1 MKLTKT
7 TLAGVCL
14 VALGQLPASAAVTNV
29 AYWRGG
35 ENDFPEAPQGSRI
48 TVDIAGSP
56 DNLQPWNTPQSTA
69 GYNQFGPYYLTPAN
83 YTVSVNATR
92 APGSSVNW
100 VFDPGAGNLF
110 TGSAITTANANW
122 GIQCYTTTDYGY
134 IMMNGNAG
142 GDGSGGYGLFVH
154 NGFYSA
160 IMPGVAVLQG
170 TVAPNGN
177 WRNLALVNDNGTL
190 QLYVDGVLDVYSAAG
205 GSRLFG
211 DGNKLTFGGTYNGSG
226 YVGIANGSIDEARLF
241 TFNTGQ
247 FQASD
252 LQNYVIPEPSSAA
265 LLGGLGTLLLMRRR
279 RL

>member
-69 GYNQFGPYYLTPAN
+69 GYNQFGPYYLTPAD

-265 LLGGLGTLLLMRRR
+265 LLGGLGTLLMLRRR
-279 RL
+279 RA

>member
-69 GYNQFGPYYLTPAN
+69 GYNQFGPYYLTPAD

-190 QLYVDGVLDVYSAAG
+190 QLYVDGVLNVSSAPG
-205 GSRLFG
+205 GSQLFG
-211 DGNKLTFGGTYNGSG
+211 TGNKLTFGGTYNGSG

-265 LLGGLGTLLLMRRR
+265 LLGGLGTLLMLRRR
-279 RL
+279 RA

>member
-142 GDGSGGYGLFVH
+142 GAGSGGYGLFVH

-190 QLYVDGVLDVYSAAG
+190 QLYVDGVLDVSSAPG
-205 GSRLFG
+205 GSQLFG

>member
-1 MKLTKT
+1 MNLTKT

-83 YTVSVNATR
+83 YTVGVNATR

-122 GIQCYTTTDYGY
+122 GIQCYTTTDYGT

-142 GDGSGGYGLFVH
+142 GAGSGGYGLFVH
-154 NGFYSA
+154 NGFYSG
-160 IMPGVAVLQG
+160 IMNGVAILQG
-170 TVAPNGN
+170 TVTPNGN
-177 WRNLALVNDNGTL
+177 WRNLALVNDNGIL
-190 QLYVDGVLDVYSAAG
+190 QLYVDGVLDVSSAPG
-205 GSRLFG
+205 GSQLFG
-211 DGNKLTFGGTYNGSG
+211 AGNKFTFGGSYNGSSYG
-226 YVGIANGSIDEARLF
+226 GIANGSIDEARLF

-265 LLGGLGTLLLMRRR
+265 LLGGLGTLLMLRRR
-279 RL
+279 RA